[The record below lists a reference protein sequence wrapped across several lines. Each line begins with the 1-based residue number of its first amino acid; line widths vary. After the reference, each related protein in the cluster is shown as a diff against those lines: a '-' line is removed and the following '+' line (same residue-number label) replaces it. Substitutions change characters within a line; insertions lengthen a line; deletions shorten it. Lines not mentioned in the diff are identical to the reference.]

1 MANTSISQA
10 TLSTPQST
18 DLLPIAR
25 HADTTPRSVT
35 IGSIVGLAGTVASV
49 TAGTGLTGGIITTTG
64 TIGLSNTT
72 VTAAAYGSASSV
84 GTFTVN
90 AQGQLTQ
97 AASVAISIPPSA
109 INSAIPNSSLLYSS
123 VTLNGTAV
131 SLGGS
136 GTITAVNP
144 YALTIGTG
152 LSGTSYNGSSAVTI
166 AISNTGVLAT
176 NYGSSASVGTFTVNS
191 QGQITAANNQ
201 AIAINASAVS
211 GLAASATIDTT
222 NASNISSGTLATGR
236 LTGSYAGITGVGVL
250 TSGTWNATTIG
261 TGYGGTGGTAAP
273 TAGGI
278 GYGTGSALAYTAAG
292 TANYVLLSGGAG
304 APSWGAQSGLSVG
317 TATNIAGGAAN
328 QIHYQ
333 TGAGATSF
341 IAAPTIASTYL
352 EWTGSAFTWGTIAA
366 GTGTVTS
373 IAAGA
378 GLSGGTITTAGTI
391 SMPAVGTAGTY
402 GAAGTVPV
410 ITTDTYGR
418 VSGVTNTAIAIAA
431 GAVSGLAAS
440 ATIDTTNAS
449 NISSGTLATAR
460 LSGSYTGITGVGT
473 LTAGTW
479 NATTLGVAYGGTG
492 LTTTPANGQIDIGNG
507 SGFTR
512 TTLTAGSGVT
522 ITNAAGSIT
531 IAASGGSGT
540 VTSVAVSGGTTG
552 LTTSGGPITGAGTIT
567 LAGTLGAAYGGTG
580 VANAST
586 STLTLGGAVTHA
598 GAFTQTFTATANTA
612 LTLPTSG
619 TVIST
624 VTNMAANPV
633 TGTPSVSTFLRG
645 DGTWATPSGGGN
657 VSNVGTP
664 TSGQIAQWTSSTTIQ
679 GVSTTGTNSVAL
691 RDSSA
696 NISANNFFLNYTNVA
711 AAGTTTVLTASSS
724 PSYVVTGSGGQTYQL
739 PDATTLPI
747 GAEFEFNNNQS
758 SGSVV
763 VKNNSGTTVLT
774 VGSGG
779 YGIVILLT
787 NSVAAGTW
795 DTHFFVP
802 SNVTWTTNT
811 LDYAGSITSATW
823 NGTVIAPNRGG
834 TGVANNS
841 ASTLTI
847 SGAYPMTLTVSA
859 STSLTLPTS
868 GTVTALGNTTT
879 GSGSIALATNP
890 VLVTPTLGAA
900 TATSVNG
907 LTISSTTGVL
917 SITNLKTLAAN
928 NSLTFAGT
936 DGSTLNVGAG
946 GTLGSL
952 AFLSAAPASTL
963 TGSTLASGVTVSS
976 LTSVGTIGTG
986 SWQGSL
992 IAPTYGGTG
1001 VNNGS
1006 NTLTLGGSVTHVG
1019 AFATTLTVS
1028 GATSLTLPTSGTLT
1042 TTANTVA
1049 SLGGTTGTIALGTG
1063 LSITTGTL
1071 NVANG
1076 ATGTVTSVAVSG
1088 GTTGLTTTGG
1098 PVTGAGT
1105 ITFAG
1110 TLAVASGGTGVT
1122 TSTGSGSVVLGTGPT
1137 LSAPVISTI
1146 VNTGT
1151 LTLPTSTDTLVGRAT
1166 TDTLTNKR
1174 VTPRVISTTTLG
1186 AITPTGDTADQ
1197 YEVIATGTLSIGVPS
1212 GTPTD
1217 GQKLMLRVKN
1227 NGTVTAQGVTW
1238 TTTTGG
1244 TAATAGYRVI
1254 GGVTLPTATPSNA
1267 TTGVAYVGCVY
1278 NSADF
1283 YWDVLAVGTL

>member
-1 MANTSISQA
+1 MANEKISA
-10 TLSTPQST
+10 MPDIVTLHGSDIVPLVRSG
-18 DLLPIAR
+18 
-25 HADTTPRSVT
+25 DTTNYSASMTEIATFVSST
-35 IGSIVGLAGTVASV
+35 SGGVVSFSGGS
-49 TAGTGLTGGIITTTG
+49 TGLTP
-64 TIGLSNTT
+64 S
-72 VTAAAYGSASSV
+72 TATAG
-84 GTFTVN
+84 
-90 AQGQLTQ
+90 
-97 AASVAISIPPSA
+97 AISLA
-109 INSAIPNSSLLYSS
+109 
-123 VTLNGTAV
+123 
-131 SLGGS
+131 
-136 GTITAVNP
+136 
-144 YALTIGTG
+144 
-152 LSGTSYNGSSAVTI
+152 
-166 AISNTGVLAT
+166 GVLLP
-176 NYGSSASVGTFTVNS
+176 GF
-191 QGQITAANNQ
+191 
-201 AIAINASAVS
+201 
-211 GLAASATIDTT
+211 
-222 NASNISSGTLATGR
+222 
-236 LTGSYAGITGVGVL
+236 
-250 TSGTWNATTIG
+250 
-261 TGYGGTGGTAAP
+261 GGTG
-273 TAGGI
+273 I
-278 GYGTGSALAYTAAG
+278 
-292 TANYVLLSGGAG
+292 ANNS
-304 APSWGAQSGLSVG
+304 
-317 TATNIAGGAAN
+317 
-328 QIHYQ
+328 
-333 TGAGATSF
+333 
-341 IAAPTIASTYL
+341 ASTI
-352 EWTGSAFTWGTIAA
+352 TI
-366 GTGTVTS
+366 
-373 IAAGA
+373 
-378 GLSGGTITTAGTI
+378 
-391 SMPAVGTAGTY
+391 
-402 GAAGTVPV
+402 
-410 ITTDTYGR
+410 
-418 VSGVTNTAIAIAA
+418 
-431 GAVSGLAAS
+431 
-440 ATIDTTNAS
+440 
-449 NISSGTLATAR
+449 
-460 LSGSYTGITGVGT
+460 SGSYP
-473 LTAGTW
+473 
-479 NATTLGVAYGGTG
+479 TT
-492 LTTTPANGQIDIGNG
+492 
-507 SGFTR
+507 F
-512 TTLTAGSGVT
+512 
-522 ITNAAGSIT
+522 
-531 IAASGGSGT
+531 
-540 VTSVAVSGGTTG
+540 
-552 LTTSGGPITGAGTIT
+552 T
-567 LAGTLGAAYGGTG
+567 LASA
-580 VANAST
+580 
-586 STLTLGGAVTHA
+586 
-598 GAFTQTFTATANTA
+598 TA
-612 LTLPTSG
+612 LTLPASG

-633 TGTPSVSTFLRG
+633 TGTPSGSTFLRG
-645 DGTWATPSGGGN
+645 DGTWATPSSGGN

-664 TSGQIAQWTSSTTIQ
+664 TSGQIAQWTGATTIQ
-679 GVSTTGTNSVAL
+679 GIATSGTNSVAL

-834 TGVANNS
+834 TGVANS
-841 ASTLTI
+841 TASTLTI
-847 SGAYPMTLTVSA
+847 SGAYPLGLTLSA

-868 GTVTALGNTTT
+868 GTLTALGNATT
-879 GSGSIALATNP
+879 GSGSIVLATSP

-907 LTISSTTGVL
+907 LTITSTTGVL
-917 SITNLKTLAAN
+917 SITNLKTLAAS

-1028 GATSLTLPTSGTLT
+1028 GATSLTLPTSGTLA

-1088 GTTGLTTTGG
+1088 GTTGLTTSGG

-1122 TSTGSGSVVLGTGPT
+1122 TSTGSGANVLGTGPT
-1137 LSAPVISTI
+1137 LSAPIFSTI

-1174 VTPRVISTTTLG
+1174 VTPRVNTVTTTG
-1186 AITPTGDTADQ
+1186 TVTPTGDSSDQ
-1197 YEVIATGTLSIGVPS
+1197 YEVIATGTLTIAAPS

-1227 NGTVTAQGVTW
+1227 NGTVTAQTITW
-1238 TTTTGG
+1238 TTTSG
-1244 TAATAGYRVI
+1244 AYRVI
-1254 GGVTLPTATPSNA
+1254 GVTLPTATPSNA

-1278 NSADF
+1278 NSADT

>member
-1 MANTSISQA
+1 MANEKISA
-10 TLSTPQST
+10 MPDIVTLHGSDIVPLVRSG
-18 DLLPIAR
+18 
-25 HADTTPRSVT
+25 DTTNYSASMTEIATFVSST
-35 IGSIVGLAGTVASV
+35 SGGVVSFSGGS
-49 TAGTGLTGGIITTTG
+49 TGLTP
-64 TIGLSNTT
+64 S
-72 VTAAAYGSASSV
+72 TATAG
-84 GTFTVN
+84 
-90 AQGQLTQ
+90 
-97 AASVAISIPPSA
+97 AISLA
-109 INSAIPNSSLLYSS
+109 
-123 VTLNGTAV
+123 
-131 SLGGS
+131 
-136 GTITAVNP
+136 
-144 YALTIGTG
+144 
-152 LSGTSYNGSSAVTI
+152 
-166 AISNTGVLAT
+166 GVLLP
-176 NYGSSASVGTFTVNS
+176 GF
-191 QGQITAANNQ
+191 
-201 AIAINASAVS
+201 
-211 GLAASATIDTT
+211 
-222 NASNISSGTLATGR
+222 
-236 LTGSYAGITGVGVL
+236 
-250 TSGTWNATTIG
+250 
-261 TGYGGTGGTAAP
+261 GGTG
-273 TAGGI
+273 I
-278 GYGTGSALAYTAAG
+278 
-292 TANYVLLSGGAG
+292 ANNS
-304 APSWGAQSGLSVG
+304 
-317 TATNIAGGAAN
+317 
-328 QIHYQ
+328 
-333 TGAGATSF
+333 
-341 IAAPTIASTYL
+341 ASTI
-352 EWTGSAFTWGTIAA
+352 TI
-366 GTGTVTS
+366 
-373 IAAGA
+373 
-378 GLSGGTITTAGTI
+378 
-391 SMPAVGTAGTY
+391 
-402 GAAGTVPV
+402 
-410 ITTDTYGR
+410 
-418 VSGVTNTAIAIAA
+418 
-431 GAVSGLAAS
+431 
-440 ATIDTTNAS
+440 
-449 NISSGTLATAR
+449 
-460 LSGSYTGITGVGT
+460 SGSYP
-473 LTAGTW
+473 
-479 NATTLGVAYGGTG
+479 TT
-492 LTTTPANGQIDIGNG
+492 
-507 SGFTR
+507 F
-512 TTLTAGSGVT
+512 
-522 ITNAAGSIT
+522 
-531 IAASGGSGT
+531 
-540 VTSVAVSGGTTG
+540 
-552 LTTSGGPITGAGTIT
+552 T
-567 LAGTLGAAYGGTG
+567 LASA
-580 VANAST
+580 
-586 STLTLGGAVTHA
+586 
-598 GAFTQTFTATANTA
+598 TA

-624 VTNMAANPV
+624 ATNMAANPV
-633 TGTPSVSTFLRG
+633 TGTPSGSTFLRG
-645 DGTWATPSGGGN
+645 DGTWATPSSGGN

-664 TSGQIAQWTSSTTIQ
+664 TSGQIAQWTGATTIQ
-679 GVSTTGTNSVAL
+679 GIATSGTNSVAL

-779 YGIVILLT
+779 YGIAILLT

-917 SITNLKTLAAN
+917 TLA
-928 NSLTFAGT
+928 S
-936 DGSTLNVGAG
+936 
-946 GTLGSL
+946 
-952 AFLSAAPASTL
+952 
-963 TGSTLASGVTVSS
+963 GSTLA
-976 LTSVGTIGTG
+976 TS
-986 SWQGSL
+986 
-992 IAPTYGGTG
+992 
-1001 VNNGS
+1001 
-1006 NTLTLGGSVTHVG
+1006 G
-1019 AFATTLTVS
+1019 AFSTTFTATGATTLT
-1028 GATSLTLPTSGTLT
+1028 LPTAGTLT

-1063 LSITTGTL
+1063 LSISTGTL

-1110 TLAVASGGTGVT
+1110 TLAVGSGGTGVT
-1122 TSTGSGSVVLGTGPT
+1122 TSTGSGANVLGTGPT
-1137 LSAPVISTI
+1137 LSAPIFSTI

-1174 VTPRVISTTTLG
+1174 VTPRVNTVTTTG
-1186 AITPTGDTADQ
+1186 TVTPTGDSSDQ
-1197 YEVIATGTLSIGVPS
+1197 YEVIATGTLTIAAPS

-1227 NGTVTAQGVTW
+1227 NGTVTAQTITW
-1238 TTTTGG
+1238 TTTSG
-1244 TAATAGYRVI
+1244 AYRVI
-1254 GGVTLPTATPSNA
+1254 GVTLPTATPSNA

>member
-1 MANTSISQA
+1 VPLVRSG
-10 TLSTPQST
+10 
-18 DLLPIAR
+18 
-25 HADTTPRSVT
+25 DTTNYSASMTEIATFVSST
-35 IGSIVGLAGTVASV
+35 SGGVVSFSGGS
-49 TAGTGLTGGIITTTG
+49 TGLTP
-64 TIGLSNTT
+64 S
-72 VTAAAYGSASSV
+72 TATAG
-84 GTFTVN
+84 
-90 AQGQLTQ
+90 
-97 AASVAISIPPSA
+97 AISLA
-109 INSAIPNSSLLYSS
+109 
-123 VTLNGTAV
+123 
-131 SLGGS
+131 
-136 GTITAVNP
+136 
-144 YALTIGTG
+144 
-152 LSGTSYNGSSAVTI
+152 
-166 AISNTGVLAT
+166 GVLLP
-176 NYGSSASVGTFTVNS
+176 GF
-191 QGQITAANNQ
+191 
-201 AIAINASAVS
+201 
-211 GLAASATIDTT
+211 
-222 NASNISSGTLATGR
+222 
-236 LTGSYAGITGVGVL
+236 
-250 TSGTWNATTIG
+250 
-261 TGYGGTGGTAAP
+261 GGTG
-273 TAGGI
+273 I
-278 GYGTGSALAYTAAG
+278 
-292 TANYVLLSGGAG
+292 ANNS
-304 APSWGAQSGLSVG
+304 
-317 TATNIAGGAAN
+317 
-328 QIHYQ
+328 
-333 TGAGATSF
+333 
-341 IAAPTIASTYL
+341 ASTI
-352 EWTGSAFTWGTIAA
+352 TI
-366 GTGTVTS
+366 
-373 IAAGA
+373 
-378 GLSGGTITTAGTI
+378 
-391 SMPAVGTAGTY
+391 
-402 GAAGTVPV
+402 
-410 ITTDTYGR
+410 
-418 VSGVTNTAIAIAA
+418 
-431 GAVSGLAAS
+431 
-440 ATIDTTNAS
+440 
-449 NISSGTLATAR
+449 
-460 LSGSYTGITGVGT
+460 SGSYP
-473 LTAGTW
+473 
-479 NATTLGVAYGGTG
+479 TT
-492 LTTTPANGQIDIGNG
+492 
-507 SGFTR
+507 F
-512 TTLTAGSGVT
+512 
-522 ITNAAGSIT
+522 
-531 IAASGGSGT
+531 
-540 VTSVAVSGGTTG
+540 
-552 LTTSGGPITGAGTIT
+552 T
-567 LAGTLGAAYGGTG
+567 LASA
-580 VANAST
+580 
-586 STLTLGGAVTHA
+586 
-598 GAFTQTFTATANTA
+598 TA

-624 VTNMAANPV
+624 ATNMAANPV
-633 TGTPSVSTFLRG
+633 TGTPSGSTFLRG
-645 DGTWATPSGGGN
+645 DGTWATPSSGGN

-664 TSGQIAQWTSSTTIQ
+664 TSGQIAQWTGATTIQ
-679 GVSTTGTNSVAL
+679 GIATSGTNSVAL

-779 YGIVILLT
+779 YGIAILLT

-917 SITNLKTLAAN
+917 TLA
-928 NSLTFAGT
+928 S
-936 DGSTLNVGAG
+936 
-946 GTLGSL
+946 
-952 AFLSAAPASTL
+952 
-963 TGSTLASGVTVSS
+963 GSTLA
-976 LTSVGTIGTG
+976 TS
-986 SWQGSL
+986 
-992 IAPTYGGTG
+992 
-1001 VNNGS
+1001 
-1006 NTLTLGGSVTHVG
+1006 G
-1019 AFATTLTVS
+1019 AFSTTFTATGATTLT
-1028 GATSLTLPTSGTLT
+1028 LPTAGTLT

-1063 LSITTGTL
+1063 LSISTGTL

-1110 TLAVASGGTGVT
+1110 TLAVGSGGTGVT
-1122 TSTGSGSVVLGTGPT
+1122 TSTGSGANVLGTGPT
-1137 LSAPVISTI
+1137 LSAPIFSTI

-1174 VTPRVISTTTLG
+1174 VTPRVNTVTTTG
-1186 AITPTGDTADQ
+1186 TVTPTGDSSDQ
-1197 YEVIATGTLSIGVPS
+1197 YEVIATGTLTIAAPS

-1227 NGTVTAQGVTW
+1227 NGTVTAQTITW
-1238 TTTTGG
+1238 TTTSG
-1244 TAATAGYRVI
+1244 AYRVI
-1254 GGVTLPTATPSNA
+1254 GVTLPTATPSNA

>member
-1 MANTSISQA
+1 MSTSPFIQ
-10 TLSTPQST
+10 QVG
-18 DLLPIAR
+18 
-25 HADTTPRSVT
+25 SVT
-35 IGSIVGLAGTVASV
+35 PGHVVTWVAPGIVQDAGSSASSYISSLGVYGLGGLPFAITNSPTPPPFTGALSQIGMGISATEGYVAVNSPNNLNGLPFAVKINGVDVLLLSATGALTLPTPLPVSSGGTGLSATPGSGRLLIGNGTGYTLANLTAGAGVTITNSAGGITIAATGTPGTVTSV
-49 TAGTGLTGGIITTTG
+49 ATGTGLTGGPITSSG
-64 TIGLSNTT
+64 TIQIANTG
-72 VTAAAYGSASSV
+72 VAAATYGSASSV
-84 GTFTVN
+84 PVVAFN
-90 AQGQLTQ
+90 AQGQATS
-97 AASVAISIPPSA
+97 ASNTAIAIDASAVITGTLVVAR
-109 INSAIPNSSLLYSS
+109 
-123 VTLNGTAV
+123 G
-131 SLGGS
+131 
-136 GTITAVNP
+136 
-144 YALTIGTG
+144 GTG
-152 LSGTSYNGSSAVTI
+152 LSTTPANGQIDIGNGSGFTRGTLTAGSGVTI
-166 AISNTGVLAT
+166 T
-176 NYGSSASVGTFTVNS
+176 NS
-191 QGQITAANNQ
+191 
-201 AIAINASAVS
+201 
-211 GLAASATIDTT
+211 
-222 NASNISSGTLATGR
+222 
-236 LTGSYAGITGVGVL
+236 
-250 TSGTWNATTIG
+250 
-261 TGYGGTGGTAAP
+261 
-273 TAGGI
+273 AGGI
-278 GYGTGSALAYTAAG
+278 
-292 TANYVLLSGGAG
+292 
-304 APSWGAQSGLSVG
+304 
-317 TATNIAGGAAN
+317 
-328 QIHYQ
+328 
-333 TGAGATSF
+333 
-341 IAAPTIASTYL
+341 
-352 EWTGSAFTWGTIAA
+352 TIAA
-366 GTGTVTS
+366 TGGTGTVTS
-373 IAAGA
+373 VTAGA

-449 NISSGTLATAR
+449 NISSGTLTTAR

-479 NATTLGVAYGGTG
+479 NATALGVAYGGTG

-598 GAFTQTFTATANTA
+598 GAFTQTFTATANTT
-612 LTLPTSG
+612 LTLPASG

-624 VTNMAANPV
+624 ATNMAANPV
-633 TGTPSVSTFLRG
+633 TGTPSGSTFLRG

-664 TSGQIAQWTSSTTIQ
+664 TSGQIAQWTGATTIQ
-679 GVSTTGTNSVAL
+679 GIATSGTNSVAL

-747 GAEFEFNNNQS
+747 GAEFEFNNNQT

-774 VGSGG
+774 IPSGG
-779 YGIVILLT
+779 YGVVILLT

-802 SNVTWTTNT
+802 SNVSWSTNT

-834 TGVANNS
+834 TGVANS
-841 ASTLTI
+841 TASTLTI
-847 SGAYPMTLTVSA
+847 SGAFPMTLTVSA

-868 GTVTALGNTTT
+868 GTLATT
-879 GSGSIALATNP
+879 G
-890 VLVTPTLGAA
+890 
-900 TATSVNG
+900 
-907 LTISSTTGVL
+907 
-917 SITNLKTLAAN
+917 
-928 NSLTFAGT
+928 
-936 DGSTLNVGAG
+936 
-946 GTLGSL
+946 
-952 AFLSAAPASTL
+952 
-963 TGSTLASGVTVSS
+963 
-976 LTSVGTIGTG
+976 
-986 SWQGSL
+986 
-992 IAPTYGGTG
+992 
-1001 VNNGS
+1001 
-1006 NTLTLGGSVTHVG
+1006 
-1019 AFATTLTVS
+1019 
-1028 GATSLTLPTSGTLT
+1028 
-1042 TTANTVA
+1042 NTVA
-1049 SLGGTTGTIALGTG
+1049 SISFA
-1063 LSITTGTL
+1063 S
-1071 NVANG
+1071 
-1076 ATGTVTSVAVSG
+1076 
-1088 GTTGLTTTGG
+1088 TGLTPSTATTGA
-1098 PVTGAGT
+1098 VTVG
-1105 ITFAG
+1105 G
-1110 TLAVASGGTGVT
+1110 TLAVAYGGTGVT
-1122 TSTGSGSVVLGTGPT
+1122 TSTGSGANVLGTGPT
-1137 LSAPVISTI
+1137 LSAPVISSI

-1174 VTPRVISTTTLG
+1174 ITLRIGTVTTTG
-1186 AITPTGDTADQ
+1186 TVTPTGDSSDQ
-1197 YEVIATGTLSIGVPS
+1197 YEVIATGTLTIAAPS

-1227 NGTVTAQGVTW
+1227 NGTVTAQTITW
-1238 TTTTGG
+1238 TTTSG
-1244 TAATAGYRVI
+1244 AYRVI
-1254 GGVTLPTATPSNA
+1254 GVTLPTATPSNA

-1278 NSADF
+1278 NSADT